1 LPRVYTPDPNFPRNL
16 AKFAR
21 SAGAPGPPS
30 WQRLTSCAEKAEGYD
45 SSLQGLFAP
54 PYSPTGAR
62 RSPRRYWPLLLAL
75 AALGALTVPRA
86 ARAQCVD
93 EALKQQLVGERAYRG
108 VVPRKFQK
116 ALRHELSP
124 MGGWYAGDLSDG
136 APMYG
141 GAYTFHFT
149 EDLGLEASYLR
160 SRQRYGLLDALA
172 EREAFVDLV
181 ESTDNPVQFF
191 MGNVVWSLAYGKVR
205 WMGGA
210 IGRYDFYVALGGGAA
225 VEPGDLGLTGSGGF
239 GMKFYLTQ
247 WLAVRLDVRDLV
259 RAQDRN
265 PLGIDRVVNDITA
278 GGGVSVFLPFSN

>member
-1 LPRVYTPDPNFPRNL
+1 
-16 AKFAR
+16 
-21 SAGAPGPPS
+21 
-30 WQRLTSCAEKAEGYD
+30 
-45 SSLQGLFAP
+45 LFAHI
-54 PYSPTGAR
+54 TTV
-62 RSPRRYWPLLLAL
+62 
-75 AALGALTVPRA
+75 AALGFTRTLWSLLLVLAVVGAIAAPRD

-116 ALRHELSP
+116 ALRHEVSP

-160 SRQRYGLLDALA
+160 SRERFAILNAIIERQQGL
-172 EREAFVDLV
+172 VGLV
-181 ESTDNPVQFF
+181 RSEDNPVQFF

-205 WMGGA
+205 WLGGA
-210 IGRYDFYVALGGGAA
+210 IGRYDFYLSLGGGAT
-225 VEPGDLGLTGSGGF
+225 VEPGDTGLTGSGGF

-247 WLAVRLDVRDLV
+247 WLALRLDVRDLV
-259 RAQDRN
+259 REQKRVA
-265 PLGIDRVVNDITA
+265 LGVEKIVNDITA
-278 GGGVSVFLPFSN
+278 TGGLSVFIPFTN